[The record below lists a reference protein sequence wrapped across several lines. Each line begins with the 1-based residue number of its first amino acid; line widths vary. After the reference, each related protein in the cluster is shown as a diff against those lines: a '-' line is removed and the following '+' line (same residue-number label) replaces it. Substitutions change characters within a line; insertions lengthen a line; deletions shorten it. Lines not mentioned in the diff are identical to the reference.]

1 MVNFYE
7 IINPIKLIVKLQK
20 KKEKTNKKQR
30 DVSKVKS
37 KLFKRKYNV
46 EMTTQNHDYPH
57 EENINNS
64 YKNAPPI

>member
-1 MVNFYE
+1 MVNFYG

>member
-1 MVNFYE
+1 MVNFYG
-7 IINPIKLIVKLQK
+7 IINPIKLIVKLK
-20 KKEKTNKKQR
+20 KKKKTKTKTKRRLKSQ
-30 DVSKVKS
+30 KS

-46 EMTTQNHDYPH
+46 EVTTQNHDYPH

>member
-1 MVNFYE
+1 MVNFYG
-7 IINPIKLIVKLQK
+7 IINPIKLIVKLK
-20 KKEKTNKKQR
+20 KKKKTKRRLKSQ
-30 DVSKVKS
+30 KS

>member
-1 MVNFYE
+1 MVNFYG

-64 YKNAPPI
+64 YKNAPPL